1 MSPTRLLGSLAL
13 SAGTR
18 TVWSGHNGDK
28 VTPKGLRARLEPS
41 ELGQG
46 AAPAPWGF
54 KSA

>member
-13 SAGTR
+13 SAGR
-18 TVWSGHNGDK
+18 DK